1 MSDSTLQRDDV
12 AMKMLAAW
20 MNVRVDQMPPE
31 NNTHLN
37 ASTMA
42 AWQRVADAAAAEER
56 SLIADWLRTAPN
68 HIAHC
73 FDAADAI
80 EAKEHLK

>member
-1 MSDSTLQRDDV
+1 MSDDTLQRDDV

-31 NNTHLN
+31 NSTHLN
-37 ASTMA
+37 ADTMA
-42 AWQRVADAAAAEER
+42 AWQRVAEAAAAEER
-56 SLIADWLRTAPN
+56 TKIVAWHRTCPP

-80 EAKEHLK
+80 EAKEHLT